1 MALSREKS
9 RLIERLRNPR
19 FRAREG
25 AFLVEGVR
33 SAREFLVSERE
44 MKPRF
49 ALVSPRLSLTGPGK
63 KLGELLGPSGLPV
76 EEVSDAEMRG
86 VSDTEQSQG
95 ILMVVAEP
103 HTSLATIRAD
113 EESKVLLLDG
123 IQDPGN
129 GGTLIRAAWAFGLHG
144 VICLEGSVDPFNPKV
159 VRASAGAVAH
169 IPVLKAPWA
178 EVEGWLR
185 ATGLHLLLADS
196 EGSDVRTFPAPP
208 GWALVVGNEGAGPR
222 EALRGSAR
230 DSLSIPMESGVDS
243 LNAGLAGA
251 ILLFSLVGN
260 PGKGTEN

>member
-1 MALSREKS
+1 MALSREKAK
-9 RLIERLRNPR
+9 LIDRLRNPR

-33 SAREFLVSERE
+33 SAKEFLLGGNEA
-44 MKPRF
+44 KPRF
-49 ALVSPRLSLTGPGK
+49 ALVSPRLSLTGPGQQFN
-63 KLGELLGPSGLPV
+63 ELLEASGLPV
-76 EEVSDAEMRG
+76 EEVSDGEMG
-86 VSDTEQSQG
+86 SLSDTEHSQG

-103 HTSLATIRAD
+103 PTSLATIQAD
-113 EESKVLLLDG
+113 GESRILLLDG

-129 GGTLIRAAWAFGLHG
+129 GGTLIRAAWAFGLQG

-159 VRASAGAVAH
+159 VRASAGAMAH

-185 ATGLHLLLADS
+185 AKGLPLFLADS
-196 EGSDVRTFPAPP
+196 GGLDVRTFPAPDC
-208 GWALVVGNEGAGPR
+208 WALAVGNEGAGPR
-222 EALRGSAR
+222 EALKGAAQET
-230 DSLSIPMESGVDS
+230 LSILMESGVDS

-260 PGKGTEN
+260 PGTGMEN